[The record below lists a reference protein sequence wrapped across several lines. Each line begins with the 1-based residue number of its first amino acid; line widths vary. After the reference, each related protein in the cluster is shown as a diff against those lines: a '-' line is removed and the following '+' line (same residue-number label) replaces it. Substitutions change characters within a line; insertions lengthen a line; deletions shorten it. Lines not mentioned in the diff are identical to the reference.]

1 MDDPSISPAIPNDTL
16 WCFDMELYYQSLQDN
31 ARREEMTSRINQYK
45 NFSFRVNGVLTLVV
59 TLFGFFG
66 TYLLLSQIRNSR
78 LFSRRLSIHMGMLCL
93 WDTVMLMS
101 CLLTYCFPS
110 LIYHITPFYGPI
122 AYILFV
128 FQPVASACVSAG
140 IWQVLIITLE
150 RYLAVTRPLEQRTLK
165 AQFGLRAICLVIVLS
180 VIFLNVIPVPFDRA
194 LVPCFE
200 LTDTE
205 EVVTFWTLLKPYDDD
220 PTRQKIGTLLH
231 VIPDIL
237 FRAPLPIVIIAILTV
252 KTIQVCNNRTP
263 FANMAMNHPA
273 ATGVRSTIPLRLSLL
288 SFKFILCNSLYM
300 FNSVLIEVLGIGHS
314 DTAEH
319 GEVDDTVDMYWNSFY
334 LSDASNMLLV
344 LHSATNWIVFYHWPR
359 CKARKIRKHSSKH
372 STVSAYTAYT
382 SYAREM
388 NPNIAQTILKRFMP
402 AKERIG
408 AEIITTLCLEIPR
421 ISELVTGMPHFT
433 PVMIS
438 TDVENKIN
446 SWGARLSRFIEINLK
461 WFADYSSSYD
471 VLRRQCRK
479 AGQSH
484 FEAKLHLSPDEW
496 KIVRRTCVRVL
507 IRNTTKIAITKER
520 EMEAEKVEEFL
531 TRAFNSILSETRS
544 GLLCAAVEATQRS
557 QRHEYWRDPS
567 SLSQSQHP
575 LISLND

>member
-1 MDDPSISPAIPNDTL
+1 MDESSLSPAIPNDTL
-16 WCFDMELYYQSLQDN
+16 WCFDMELYYQSLQEPS
-31 ARREEMTSRINQYK
+31 RRDEMLSRIIQYK
-45 NFSFRVNGVLTLVV
+45 NFSFRVNGVITLGV
-59 TLFGFFG
+59 TLFGFIG

-78 LFSRRLSIHMGMLCL
+78 LFSRRLSIHMAMLCL
-93 WDTVMLMS
+93 WDTILLMS

-110 LIYHITPFYGPI
+110 LIYAITPFYGPI

-165 AQFGLRAICLVIVLS
+165 AQFGLRSICIGIVLG
-180 VIFLNVIPVPFDRA
+180 VGLLNALPVPFDRA

-200 LTDTE
+200 LIDSST
-205 EVVTFWTLLKPYDDD
+205 VQFSTLLKPYDDD

-231 VIPDIL
+231 VIPDII

-252 KTIQVCNNRTP
+252 KTIQVCNNTVRTP
-263 FANMAMNHPA
+263 FATNPRA
-273 ATGVRSTIPLRLSLL
+273 GVRSTIPLRLSLL

-314 DTAEH
+314 DTADNDE
-319 GEVDDTVDMYWNSFY
+319 GVDSVDSYWNSFY

-359 CKARKIRKHSSKH
+359 VKAGKMRKNYPKH
-372 STVSAYTAYT
+372 STVSAYSSYT

-388 NPNIAQTILKRFMP
+388 NPSIALTLLNQFMP

-438 TDVENKIN
+438 TDVENKMN
-446 SWGARLSRFIEINLK
+446 EWGARLARFIELNLK

-471 VLRRQCRK
+471 ILRTNCRK

-484 FEAKLHLSPDEW
+484 FEAKLHLTPEQW
-496 KIVRRTCVRVL
+496 KIVRKTVIRVMM
-507 IRNTTKIAITKER
+507 RNTTKLAITKER
-520 EMEAEKVEEFL
+520 EIEAQKVEEFL

-544 GLLCAAVEATQRS
+544 GLLCAAVDATQR
-557 QRHEYWRDPS
+557 
-567 SLSQSQHP
+567 
-575 LISLND
+575 

>member
-1 MDDPSISPAIPNDTL
+1 LGEATMSPAIPNDTH
-16 WCFDMELYYQSLQDN
+16 WCFDMELYYQSLQDTT
-31 ARREEMTSRINQYK
+31 RRTEMISRIEQYK
-45 NFSFRVNGVLTLVV
+45 NFSFRVNGMLTWGV

-78 LFSRRLSIHMGMLCL
+78 LFSRRLSIHMAMLCL
-93 WDTVMLMS
+93 WDAIMLMS

-122 AYILFV
+122 AYILFI

-165 AQFGLRAICLVIVLS
+165 AQFGLRSICFAIVVGVGVLN
-180 VIFLNVIPVPFDRA
+180 ILPVPFDRA

-200 LTDTE
+200 LTDTAS
-205 EVVTFWTLLKPYDDD
+205 VNFWTLLKPYDDD

-237 FRAPLPIVIIAILTV
+237 FRAPVPIVIIAILTV

-263 FANMAMNHPA
+263 FAHMAMNPRV
-273 ATGVRSTIPLRLSLL
+273 TGVRSTIPLRLSLL

-314 DTAEH
+314 DTSTN
-319 GEVDDTVDMYWNSFY
+319 GEGGDDPVDMYWNSFY

-359 CKARKIRKHSSKH
+359 CKAKKLTKQSSKH
-372 STVSAYTAYT
+372 SSVSYSSYT

-388 NPNIAQTILKRFMP
+388 NPSIAIVLLKRFMP

-421 ISELVTGMPHFT
+421 ISELVTGMPRFT

-438 TDVENKIN
+438 TDVENKMN
-446 SWGARLSRFIEINLK
+446 AWGARLARFIELNLR

-471 VLRRQCRK
+471 VLRRHCRK

-484 FEAKLHLSPDEW
+484 FEANLHLTPDQW
-496 KIVRRTCVRVL
+496 KIVRRTVVRVMM
-507 IRNTTKIAITKER
+507 RNTTKLAITKER
-520 EMEAEKVEEFL
+520 EIEAEKIEEFL

-544 GLLCAAVEATQRS
+544 GVLCAAVEATQRS
-557 QRHEYWRDPS
+557 QRCEYWRDPS
-567 SLSQSQHP
+567 AILSPSHHP
-575 LISLND
+575 LISIND

>member
-1 MDDPSISPAIPNDTL
+1 
-16 WCFDMELYYQSLQDN
+16 ME
-31 ARREEMTSRINQYK
+31 I
-45 NFSFRVNGVLTLVV
+45 G
-59 TLFGFFG
+59 
-66 TYLLLSQIRNSR
+66 LLKQIFHWVES
-78 LFSRRLSIHMGMLCL
+78 
-93 WDTVMLMS
+93 
-101 CLLTYCFPS
+101 FPS

-128 FQPVASACVSAG
+128 FQPVFGRNEAVG
-140 IWQVLIITLE
+140 TTDTEEFIH
-150 RYLAVTRPLEQRTLK
+150 YLYNSFILQ

-205 EVVTFWTLLKPYDDD
+205 EVTFWTLLKPYDDD

-314 DTAEH
+314 DTTEH

-421 ISELVTGMPHFT
+421 ISELVTDMPHFT

-544 GLLCAAVEATQRS
+544 GLLCAAVEATQRLCG
-557 QRHEYWRDPS
+557 P
-567 SLSQSQHP
+567 SQHRQKVKSRNGTSTGVIRP
-575 LISLND
+575 LYLSHNTR